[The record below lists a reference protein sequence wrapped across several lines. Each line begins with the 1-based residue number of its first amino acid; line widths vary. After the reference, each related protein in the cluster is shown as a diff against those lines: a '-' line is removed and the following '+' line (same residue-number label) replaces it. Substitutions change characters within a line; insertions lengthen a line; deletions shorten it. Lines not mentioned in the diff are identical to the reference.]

1 MPYLDG
7 QTQGMGA
14 FCTKLEAVL
23 PEARFAFTGIF
34 NVTQETMMKH
44 VSILVLS
51 LCMAQAGHAYGAD
64 PARSPDTR
72 QTQTQAQEQAYGYEL
87 MTPQERNEYQTRMR
101 ATKTEQE
108 REALRLEHHKKMQE
122 RAKAQGKT
130 LPDMPPADRGPGM
143 GPGGRG
149 GYGY

>member
-1 MPYLDG
+1 MRA
-7 QTQGMGA
+7 QA
-14 FCTKLEAVL
+14 F
-23 PEARFAFTGIF
+23 FT
-34 NVTQETMMKH
+34 VTQETMMKH
-44 VSILVLS
+44 LSTLVLS
-51 LCMAQAGHAYGAD
+51 LCMALAGHAYGAD
-64 PARSPDTR
+64 PARSRDTQ